1 MNLCEE
7 IMTFWVSQIF
17 NGISYG
23 ALLFLLAGGLTLIFG
38 AMNIINVAH
47 GSFYLIGGYIGFEVI
62 RLTGNFYIGI
72 LAAGIFVGILGLIIE
87 PVFLRRM
94 EGKEPG
100 NDLKQMLV
108 TMGIAVLIQDFCLLI
123 WGGDPY
129 MIQTPSYLKGAAQIG
144 QFFFPKIRLFIIAY
158 SILIFLCVWWFYGKT
173 SIGAKL
179 RATVDNDEMA
189 SGLGINV
196 GRIRRGVFALGAL
209 LCGFGGVIGCSF
221 MGVALGIEFEILPL
235 AFVIVILGGTGSL
248 TGALVGSLV
257 VGITDNLGKALFP
270 ELSYFTLFAPLVIIL
285 AFKPTGL
292 FGKG

>member
-1 MNLCEE
+1 
-7 IMTFWVSQIF
+7 MTFWVSQIF

-123 WGGDPY
+123 WGGGPLHDP
-129 MIQTPSYLKGAAQIG
+129 
-144 QFFFPKIRLFIIAY
+144 
-158 SILIFLCVWWFYGKT
+158 
-173 SIGAKL
+173 
-179 RATVDNDEMA
+179 N
-189 SGLGINV
+189 
-196 GRIRRGVFALGAL
+196 
-209 LCGFGGVIGCSF
+209 
-221 MGVALGIEFEILPL
+221 
-235 AFVIVILGGTGSL
+235 
-248 TGALVGSLV
+248 
-257 VGITDNLGKALFP
+257 P
-270 ELSYFTLFAPLVIIL
+270 ELS
-285 AFKPTGL
+285 
-292 FGKG
+292 